1 MNRITSRAL
10 AAFLVLAIVLISC
23 EALAATKDE
32 DRAGGAEVI
41 FIESP
46 GCTKCA
52 ASERVLLK
60 VGMDT
65 PLNVSSYFYYSDAG
79 HRIIKQYGSK
89 DVPSIIIGGQVIDY
103 RDYEKD
109 DDLLERLIRDALA
122 NLSRPVGASIG
133 LPVLPVNESREQGS
147 GEEGGLGLNLNE
159 ISAYSIS
166 AVLGAGLV
174 AGFNPCLLG
183 ILVFLAATVLSSAG
197 KKRDLVMMV
206 AFFSAGIFTTYF
218 LFGLGMQRLMEARAV
233 ANAFRYI
240 LTAFLLLA
248 GISQIWDGMRLR
260 SAKPSIFRTDW
271 ALPYFKAGVERGR
284 YSSYFLIGALFSLV
298 KAPCVGAIYLAILDL
313 FSARSYLVGA
323 TYLFFFN
330 LGVVLPILLLGSG
343 IAMGMS
349 PEQVDSFRKEHRVGM
364 RLFTGLALLALAPL
378 IYWEVI

>member
-183 ILVFLAATVLSSAG
+183 
-197 KKRDLVMMV
+197 
-206 AFFSAGIFTTYF
+206 
-218 LFGLGMQRLMEARAV
+218 
-233 ANAFRYI
+233 
-240 LTAFLLLA
+240 
-248 GISQIWDGMRLR
+248 
-260 SAKPSIFRTDW
+260 
-271 ALPYFKAGVERGR
+271 
-284 YSSYFLIGALFSLV
+284 
-298 KAPCVGAIYLAILDL
+298 
-313 FSARSYLVGA
+313 
-323 TYLFFFN
+323 
-330 LGVVLPILLLGSG
+330 
-343 IAMGMS
+343 
-349 PEQVDSFRKEHRVGM
+349 
-364 RLFTGLALLALAPL
+364 
-378 IYWEVI
+378 